1 MEDTSDKEEAH
12 GLHKE
17 QSLPRDRGRKS
28 PEPGDRGHGKYSSS
42 EAEGWNSPQSSTSL
56 VCKRSQAELRGGEME
71 LPNIQR
77 RDYLLN

>member
-1 MEDTSDKEEAH
+1 MEDTSDKKETR
-12 GLHKE
+12 GLRKGH
-17 QSLPRDRGRKS
+17 SLLRHRGRNSQKL
-28 PEPGDRGHGKYSSS
+28 GDRGHGKYSSS